1 MPIYRITVRLAAP
14 LGTPLVGPTLF
25 GQICWVLRERDGEA
39 ALLAWLD
46 EPARAFVVS
55 DGFPHGFLP
64 RPLVHPRALPPDEI
78 SNAKERKKRGFV
90 RRETWLSNR
99 QAWDETALTLDHL
112 TADKPQPK
120 RLAHNQVHRSG
131 RGTLEEG
138 GLYFLEEDWRF
149 SAGPDDGASDPA
161 LMDIYVET
169 ADPADRVAEIFTE
182 LGERG
187 YGRDASTGRGRW
199 TVEGSVEADSALSRD
214 AGPRRMSLSRGVID
228 PETMVA
234 PLWRLEPHFG
244 RAGPQIALAGVSPFK
259 RPVLLTRPGMTFT
272 PVGQGPWGRMLDG
285 IHADR
290 PEIRL
295 NARHIAIPFAEAK
308 RGPT

>member
-1 MPIYRITVRLAAP
+1 MPIYRITVRLTAP

-25 GQICWVLRERDGEA
+25 GQICWLLREREGEA

-46 EPARAFVVS
+46 DPTRAFVVS

-64 RPLVHPRALPPDEI
+64 RPLVYPRPLHPDEI

-90 RRETWLSNR
+90 RRETWFSNR
-99 QAWDETALTLDHL
+99 QAWDETALTLNDL
-112 TADKPQPK
+112 TADKPKKK
-120 RLAHNQVHRSG
+120 RMAHNQVHRSG

-138 GLYFLEEDWRF
+138 GLFFLEEDWRF
-149 SAGPDDGASDPA
+149 SAGPDDWATDPA
-161 LMDIYVET
+161 LMDIYIET
-169 ADPADRVAEIFTE
+169 ADSADSVTEIFTE

-187 YGRDASTGRGRW
+187 YGRDANTGRGRW
-199 TVEGSVEADSALSRD
+199 TIEKPVEDEGALSHD
-214 AGPRRMSLSRGVID
+214 AGPRRMSLSRGVIN
-228 PETMVA
+228 PETMAA

-244 RAGPQIALAGVSPFK
+244 RAGPQIALAGISPFK

-272 PVGQGPWGRMLDG
+272 PVGPGPWGLMLDG

-295 NARHIAIPFAEAK
+295 NARHIAIPFAEAEG
-308 RGPT
+308 GPT